1 MRVQNIINKREKYSE
16 EIGWTQQADMLFKE
30 IDNVHHQKT
39 LYERRIAN
47 EQAKQTR
54 LQQEYQSREDQL
66 REEQEEKQRKIE
78 SERNKL
84 SPELQR
90 KVDTAQMV
98 LEKAQELEQKE
109 KWDKALSRYEYL
121 VELYNELGISII
133 SQNQIDEVQS
143 KIEELRGKLPESAI

>member
-1 MRVQNIINKREKYSE
+1 MKNKKKKR
-16 EIGWTQQADMLFKE
+16 
-30 IDNVHHQKT
+30 
-39 LYERRIAN
+39 
-47 EQAKQTR
+47 
-54 LQQEYQSREDQL
+54 
-66 REEQEEKQRKIE
+66 RKIE

>member
-1 MRVQNIINKREKYSE
+1 MFIIKKRFMNEELPMNRLNKLDSNKNISLEK
-16 EIGWTQQADMLFKE
+16 
-30 IDNVHHQKT
+30 
-39 LYERRIAN
+39 
-47 EQAKQTR
+47 
-54 LQQEYQSREDQL
+54 DQL